1 MSGREPIRSWPD
13 LREFA
18 LGLGLPKVEEATSW
32 GNPNL
37 KAHGKMWCWWSPMID
52 AAVFKGTI
60 EEREML
66 READPQTFVFHDH
79 YRNFGCILV
88 AAGRIDVNWADARLR
103 RTWEDM
109 APKRWL
115 ATWKAGQP

>member
-1 MSGREPIRSWPD
+1 MTDPIRSWPE
-13 LREFA
+13 LRA
-18 LGLGLPKVEEATSW
+18 LALSLDLPKVEEAVSW

-52 AAVFKGTI
+52 AACFKGSV

-66 READPQTFVFHDH
+66 QDADPETFVMHPH
-79 YRNFGCILV
+79 YARSGILLV
-88 AAGRIDVNWADARLR
+88 AAGRIDPGWAEARLR
-103 RTWEDM
+103 RTWEEM

-115 ATWKAGQP
+115 AAWTAGQGG